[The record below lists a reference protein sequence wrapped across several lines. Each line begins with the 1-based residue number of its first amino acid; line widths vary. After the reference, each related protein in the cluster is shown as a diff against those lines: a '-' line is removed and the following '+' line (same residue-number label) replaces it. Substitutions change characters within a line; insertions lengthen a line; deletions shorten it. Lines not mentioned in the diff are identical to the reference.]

1 MYRHLNLIV
10 VIIFFILSVSRVHCP
25 VLLNGQT
32 LAGRCK
38 PFLLLTRQSQGAVSP
53 AEQKEDGQHL
63 FTQAIQKIA
72 KPLLQ
77 HTGTPCSG
85 VLSHSTDYRD
95 RCAEHRR
102 KLAHNTISIA
112 RMQSGNS
119 HAASLRQQFSV
130 PLAAWVIICQRS
142 NRLFISHIWNLRG
155 LGSLQQIGWR

>member
-10 VIIFFILSVSRVHCP
+10 VIIFFILSVSRVHCS

-72 KPLLQ
+72 KSLLKQ
-77 HTGTPCSG
+77 TGTPCSG
-85 VLSHSTDYRD
+85 VLSQANESG
-95 RCAEHRR
+95 
-102 KLAHNTISIA
+102 LADA
-112 RMQSGNS
+112 RS
-119 HAASLRQQFSV
+119 AASVERKAITLIRRRDEREEPFSV
-130 PLAAWVIICQRS
+130 HASQMQL
-142 NRLFISHIWNLRG
+142 
-155 LGSLQQIGWR
+155 